1 MQAPPVAPAEISPA
15 IDVGSI
21 ATTPQISDSSLATLI
36 NSAPTPAR
44 AASLRITEHE
54 RVELERGHTDDAIR
68 ELAHAISI
76 DPSNSYAY
84 FYLGRA
90 YIARKDY
97 GQALTFF
104 KRAEIGVAS
113 NSLWLGETYA
123 FEGVCLEQAS
133 KSADAAAAYQK
144 ALAASPGNLTARVG
158 VTRLSAFLPASASAS
173 APATDADQAAPD
185 EPEAAPSAERS
196 TSAAARICARSTR
209 LSAMLVLGI
218 ESSCDDA
225 AAAVIETTAP
235 GIVEIRSSTVANQDD
250 IHRAYGG
257 IVPELASRN
266 HVVTIAPVIERALD
280 AAGCRLADVEGI
292 AVTRGPGLVGSLLVG
307 LMFAKGL
314 AQASGVAMVG
324 VNHIE
329 GHLLAPL
336 LENRIA
342 MPYLALVV
350 SGGHTALFA
359 VEDFGRYRR
368 IGRTRDDAAGEAFDK
383 VAKLMGLGYPG
394 GRVIDEMSQRGNRKR
409 VRIPRAHVKGAP
421 MDFSFSGV
429 KTAVATIL
437 ATENGRAERPEDLAA
452 SFQEAV
458 VEMLVKP
465 TIAAARELGA
475 DTIALTGGVAANSR
489 LRDKLAEAAAAD
501 GRRLVAPALKYCT
514 DNAAMIALAGSYRLL
529 RGERDLLSIDAEAN
543 LAL

>member
-1 MQAPPVAPAEISPA
+1 M
-15 IDVGSI
+15 
-21 ATTPQISDSSLATLI
+21 LI
-36 NSAPTPAR
+36 
-44 AASLRITEHE
+44 
-54 RVELERGHTDDAIR
+54 
-68 ELAHAISI
+68 
-76 DPSNSYAY
+76 
-84 FYLGRA
+84 
-90 YIARKDY
+90 
-97 GQALTFF
+97 
-104 KRAEIGVAS
+104 
-113 NSLWLGETYA
+113 
-123 FEGVCLEQAS
+123 
-133 KSADAAAAYQK
+133 
-144 ALAASPGNLTARVG
+144 
-158 VTRLSAFLPASASAS
+158 
-173 APATDADQAAPD
+173 
-185 EPEAAPSAERS
+185 
-196 TSAAARICARSTR
+196 
-209 LSAMLVLGI
+209 LGI

-225 AAAVIETTAP
+225 ASAVIETTAP
-235 GIVEIRSSTVANQDD
+235 GIAEVRSSTVANQDD

-266 HVVTIAPVIERALD
+266 HLVTIAPVIERALSD
-280 AAGCRLADVEGI
+280 ARCTLADIEGI
-292 AVTRGPGLVGSLLVG
+292 AVTNGPGLVGSLLVG

-314 AQASGVAMVG
+314 AQGAGIAMVG

-394 GRVIDEMSQRGNRKR
+394 GRAIDELSRRGNRKQ

-429 KTAVATIL
+429 KTSVATFL
-437 ATENGRAERPEDLAA
+437 ASAAGRSERPEDLAA

-458 VEMLVKP
+458 VDMLVKP

-489 LRDKLAEAAAAD
+489 LRERLTYAAAVD
-501 GRRLVAPALKYCT
+501 GRRMVAPALKYCT
-514 DNAAMIALAGSYRLL
+514 DNAAMIALAGSYRIL
-529 RGERDLLSIDAEAN
+529 RGERDTLGIDAEAN
-543 LAL
+543 LSL